1 MRHQR
6 HGRHRR
12 SVRWSTL
19 VVSMALIASL
29 AAATAEPVAADDDP
43 PDGGHWKFA
52 WAETNPDGASP
63 ERDYLFV
70 SVSRGSMTIHDSR
83 PPRARAEVR
92 YEVPPVTL
100 EPGEVFEIEAEVSAE
115 LLTQDAQLFRYF
127 SVHPLPGGDPDHQSI
142 QVGVSCKHEA
152 MGPDFECIERAH
164 AADTFRIAVPSG
176 QPGDR
181 WRLGMRAGGCGEA
194 CATYYVYQ
202 FVTANDPIRYPLC
215 PEASEWLQ
223 GGRLPFSADAL
234 ERAGHDSGL
243 TGLIVDGD
251 ILLHQFR
258 SAIARYEAE
267 HPGDPAFLTS
277 EIPYLGTVGALQ
289 WLSDFN
295 GKVTSRGY
303 VDGNETTLRN
313 LIVATSEERR
323 GMGADHLLQPGDVFE
338 LSLRLTNGN
347 VTQAMLLAHNTL
359 RAIGR
364 GLDAATVGLNAER
377 QIFAQNLAPLRDGE
391 DIGPWYHLFGTAY
404 FSLVDAGDKGEWI
417 TLAAATGYL
426 AVYGFPSLAIF
437 TTPIGWLGAAAALAG
452 VAATGHAVV
461 SRAPVTNVL
470 EQFVRQGQGQVPDPE
485 KFCFNVWGYAI
496 GAALWDRLRDESPT
510 TQRERELEALTTG
523 RFMSF
528 TSSPLSMWWE
538 VGEHVLAFEQG
549 TALDEVEMW
558 GSAPIGVL
566 PLAME
571 DGTWAVLWITPE
583 TEPIEVTFEVTR
595 DDVPSYLLRV
605 DESTGEVAMWDIPAT
620 HRGDLFAIT
629 LDQEVLA
636 PPMRTADGSTITPI
650 VLGPSSGEDAPRGP
664 IMVLLVVFGVLSIV
678 ALAATTRL
686 VSTRRRSR

>member
-19 VVSMALIASL
+19 VVSMALISSL

-52 WAETNPDGASP
+52 WAETNPDGVSP
-63 ERDYLFV
+63 TEDALTV
-70 SVSRGSMTIHDSR
+70 SISSGSMTLNDSR
-83 PPRARAEVR
+83 PPQARAQIR
-92 YEVPPVTL
+92 YEVPPAQL
-100 EPGEVFEIEAEVSAE
+100 IPGEVFEIDAEVSAE

-127 SVHPLPGGDPDHQSI
+127 SVRPLPGGDPDHQSI

-194 CATYYVYQ
+194 CATYYVYE
-202 FVTANDPIRYPLC
+202 FAGADGRVRYPLC
-215 PEASEWLQ
+215 PEANHW
-223 GGRLPFSADAL
+223 A
-234 ERAGHDSGL
+234 SGL
-243 TGLIVDGD
+243 TFSEADLVRAGRDSGQTGLRVDAGQ
-251 ILLHQFR
+251 LLRQFR
-258 SAIARYEAE
+258 EALVRYNADHPTARAHTPLVVPYAE
-267 HPGDPAFLTS
+267 RF
-277 EIPYLGTVGALQ
+277 GALQ
-289 WLSDFN
+289 WLS
-295 GKVTSRGY
+295 TSGGRFDWMSRRY
-303 VDGNETTLRN
+303 VDGNEPMLREMIVTTSN
-313 LIVATSEERR
+313 ARR
-323 GMGADHLLQPGDVFE
+323 EAGADHRLQPGDVFE
-338 LSLRLTNGN
+338 MALRLSDGN

-359 RAIGR
+359 RAVGR
-364 GLDAATVGLNAER
+364 GADHSFTGLNQEDTIFSEHLAE
-377 QIFAQNLAPLRDGE
+377 LRDGE
-391 DIGPWYHLFGTAY
+391 DVGPWYHLFGMAY
-404 FSLVDAGDKGEWI
+404 YQLLNASDPSPYITTGILGILALYPPSGILVRAARL
-417 TLAAATGYL
+417 LALG
-426 AVYGFPSLAIF
+426 
-437 TTPIGWLGAAAALAG
+437 GAAGELLG
-452 VAATGHAVV
+452 
-461 SRAPVTNVL
+461 RAPVANEL
-470 EQFVRQGQGQVPDPE
+470 EQVYRQMLDDREPDVE
-485 KFCFNVWGYAI
+485 KFCFNVWGRDI
-496 GAALWDRLRDESPT
+496 GHYMWTLMQALPYDPVWNPDPYDPDLWHLNRL
-510 TQRERELEALTTG
+510 
-523 RFMSF
+523 FMMT
-528 TSSPLSMWWE
+528 TSSPLSVWWQ
-538 VGEHVLAFEQG
+538 VGENVLAFQQG
-549 TALDEVEMW
+549 DTLDEVEMW
-558 GSAPIGVL
+558 GSAPIAVL
-566 PLAME
+566 PIPME

-650 VLGPSSGEDAPRGP
+650 VLGPSTGEDAPRGT